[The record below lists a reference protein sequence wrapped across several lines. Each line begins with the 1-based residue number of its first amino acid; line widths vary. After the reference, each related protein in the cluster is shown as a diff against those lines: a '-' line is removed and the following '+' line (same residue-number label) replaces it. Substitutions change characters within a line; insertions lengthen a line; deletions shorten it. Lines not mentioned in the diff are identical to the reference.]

1 MEIRQLQNQLRTL
14 IELDET
20 ESPVVSYFLDCEDPD
35 GSRILREQIGSARKA
50 LDRDQRPAFDRA
62 VDRIEDHVPW
72 KLDESTR
79 SVAVF
84 ARSGSSPLF
93 VVMEFEATL
102 PTRLYVE
109 SSPTVFPLVE
119 LKDNY
124 HRYVLM
130 ICNEESARVLEVSLG
145 SVTREVWT
153 RRPELRKRVGREWT
167 QLHYQNHRRDRTE
180 RFVKEK
186 IALVERIFAAG
197 GHSHLMLA
205 GSPRSIARVRKALP
219 KRLLDN
225 LVDVIPASARDR
237 SNDIVVATLST
248 FIEHEERESLSVVSL
263 LRQELRRGGLA
274 ACGYGDTLGAL
285 ERGQADL
292 LILLADDEGE
302 DSTRREEL
310 VRLAVRNDVHVE
322 VVQHSEEL
330 AELGGVGCLLRYE
343 SRTPVV
349 ERELEPAG
357 HAA

>member
-14 IELDET
+14 IELEET

-35 GSRILREQIGSARKA
+35 GSRVVREQVLAARKA
-50 LDRDQRPAFDRA
+50 LGADQRSAFDRA

-72 KLDESTR
+72 KLDDSTR

-93 VVMEFEATL
+93 LVMEFEATL
-102 PTRLYVE
+102 PTQLVVE
-109 SSPTVFPLVE
+109 STPTIFPLVE

-145 SVTREVWT
+145 SVTRELWS

-167 QLHYQNHRRDRTE
+167 KLHYQNHRRDRNE
-180 RFVKEK
+180 RFIKEK
-186 IALVERIFAAG
+186 MALVERIVASG
-197 GHSHLMLA
+197 GHTHLMLA
-205 GSPRSIARVRKALP
+205 GTPRVLARVRKSLP
-219 KRLLDN
+219 KSLEPK
-225 LVDVIPASARDR
+225 LVDAIPASARDR
-237 SNDIVVATLST
+237 STDIVLATLSS
-248 FIEHEERESLSVVSL
+248 FIEHEERESVAAVHV

-274 ACGYGDTLGAL
+274 VCGHRDSREAL
-285 ERGQADL
+285 ERGQADR
-292 LILLADDEGE
+292 LIVFAQDER
-302 DSTRREEL
+302 TPNAQREEL
-310 VRLAVRNDVHVE
+310 VKLAVLNNVPVE
-322 VVQHSEEL
+322 VVQQREEL

-343 SRTPVV
+343 TRTPAMAAV
-349 ERELEPAG
+349 AD